1 MFIKPLLILILI
13 GRVSPDGGAGIA
25 ERDVDAPFVIQA
37 AEKADDSPFLPF
49 REPQGSPFHQ
59 GKTADPFYVW
69 PGKVP
74 QQPFVA
80 SAELLD
86 LAVGMEK
93 VPCHA
98 GRSPSM
104 NRSIGSSSAPSIMPI
119 GSSLAPSIMPMTGC
133 TILPL

>member
-1 MFIKPLLILILI
+1 MVKLLLFEIFIKPLLILILI
-13 GRVSPDGGAGIA
+13 GGISPDGGAGIA
-25 ERDVDAPFVIQA
+25 ERDVDASFVIQA
-37 AEKADDSPFLPF
+37 AEKADDSLFLPF

-104 NRSIGSSSAPSIMPI
+104 NRSIGSSSAPVI
-119 GSSLAPSIMPMTGC
+119 GMMDGC
-133 TILPL
+133 TILSL